1 MLKNKN
7 KKRGQVMLIVAIF
20 FMSFSLIISAGLILP
35 MAKQFRISSNLW
47 RSAESYYTAE
57 SGTEDLVYRVKS
69 GKQYDTTESLTI
81 GDFSVETS
89 IENTLDGM
97 IITSNG
103 LSGDYKKQIETKV
116 LEGEGITF
124 VYGVQAGKGGV
135 LFESSGGVIGNIYS
149 NGDIISKNSGAFIT
163 GSAYVANSPDLIAD
177 QTNDLPI
184 SPPNSVIFGN
194 QNSTQDFAQSF
205 RVSTSSPITQIN
217 LMLKQVGSPANATV
231 KIVRDSGGVPSSNS
245 ADLLATAVLNSSLV
259 TGNYSWIEIPLSSNP
274 VLSPSLTYWIV
285 IDASTGSAS
294 KYYSIGVNLDSNYLN
309 GLSKTG
315 RGSSWNSPTG
325 YDSYFKIYLGGT
337 FGRIMG
343 VSEWNKLNIGTEGV
357 GNVHAHTVNY
367 VNASG
372 FIRCKSDY
380 KNNKVCDTT
389 HDDPS
394 PMPYPISDGNIQ
406 DWKEAG
412 ESGGVFVG
420 NYATPGSGT
429 STLPYGKIVG
439 NLTISGGYI
448 LTLNKTLWVTGN
460 LIMEGNSRLYLSS
473 SYGNK
478 GGIIVV
484 DGRVV
489 IPGSCKA
496 DGNGQQGS
504 YLMIVSNSECSGG
517 STCGGEYA
525 MRISGSGG
533 AVILNAQ
540 KGTIFFEGSA
550 TAKEATANKIIL
562 AGGGTRIYYESG
574 LANPNFVDGPSGG
587 FNISSWKEI
596 E

>member
-1 MLKNKN
+1 MKRDFTY
-7 KKRGQVMLIVAIF
+7 KKGQAMLITAIF
-20 FMSFSLIISAGLILP
+20 FMSFSLVISAGLILP

-47 RSAESYYTAE
+47 KSAESYYITE
-57 SGTEDLVYRVKS
+57 SGVEDLVYRVK
-69 GKQYDTTESLTI
+69 GGMEYDTTEFLSI
-81 GDFSVETS
+81 DNFSVETTL
-89 IENTLDGM
+89 ENTLDG
-97 IITSNG
+97 ITITSSG
-103 LSGDYKKQIETKV
+103 LSGDYEKQIETKV
-116 LEGEGITF
+116 VEGEGVSF
-124 VYGVQAGKGGV
+124 VYGIQSGKGGI
-135 LFESSGGVIGNIYS
+135 LFESSAGVIGNVYS
-149 NGDIISKNSGAFIT
+149 NGDIISENSGAFIT
-163 GSAYVANSPDLIAD
+163 GSAYVANSPDISAD
-177 QTNDLPI
+177 QTNDIPS
-184 SPPNSVIFGN
+184 SPSNYVIFGN

-205 RVSTSSPITQIN
+205 RVSTSSEITQVNI
-217 LMLKQVGSPANATV
+217 MLKQVGSPANATL
-231 KIVRDSGGVPSSNS
+231 KIVKDSSGVPSSNS
-245 ADLLATAVLNSSLV
+245 ADLLASAVLNSSLV

-274 VLSPSLTYWIV
+274 TLSPSLTYWIV

-294 KYYSIGVNLDSNYLN
+294 KCYYIASNLDNNYLN

-325 YDSYFKIYLGGT
+325 YDAYFKIYLGGA
-337 FGRIMG
+337 FGKVLG
-343 VSEWNKLNIGTEGV
+343 LGEWNKFNIGTEGV

-389 HDDPS
+389 HDDPV
-394 PMPYPISDGNIQ
+394 PAPFPISDGNIE

-412 ESGGVFVG
+412 ASDEVFVG
-420 NYATPGSGT
+420 NYTTPGSGT

-439 NLTISGGYI
+439 DLTISGGYI

-460 LIMEGNSRLYLSS
+460 LIMSGNSRLYLSP

-496 DGNGQQGS
+496 DGNGQTGS
-504 YLMIVSNSECSGG
+504 YLMIISTSNCAGG
-517 STCGGEYA
+517 STCDGEYA

-550 TAKEATANKIIL
+550 TAREATADKIIL